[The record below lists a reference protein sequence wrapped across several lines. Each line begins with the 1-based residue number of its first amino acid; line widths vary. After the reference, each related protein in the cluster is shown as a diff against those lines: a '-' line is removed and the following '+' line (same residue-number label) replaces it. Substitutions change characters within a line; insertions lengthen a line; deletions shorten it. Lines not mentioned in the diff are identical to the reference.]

1 MKNGMLHVGENC
13 MKKSIGRAPR
23 DRPIRSSAF
32 KCFDTR
38 ISCVSR
44 STGLSLMSNHEK
56 LAEEK
61 KKKARKEKGKKKER
75 QRRSPRGSINRLTYL
90 FHLSL
95 PEEPPHPFRLKSRLA
110 KRSMK
115 RARSKRKDR
124 KPRPWQG
131 GNVYQCNGISG
142 SLACVDGRAVEE
154 RFYYSTR
161 E

>member
-95 PEEPPHPFRLKSRLA
+95 PEEPPTP
-110 KRSMK
+110 
-115 RARSKRKDR
+115 
-124 KPRPWQG
+124 PPP
-131 GNVYQCNGISG
+131 SG
-142 SLACVDGRAVEE
+142 
-154 RFYYSTR
+154 
-161 E
+161 